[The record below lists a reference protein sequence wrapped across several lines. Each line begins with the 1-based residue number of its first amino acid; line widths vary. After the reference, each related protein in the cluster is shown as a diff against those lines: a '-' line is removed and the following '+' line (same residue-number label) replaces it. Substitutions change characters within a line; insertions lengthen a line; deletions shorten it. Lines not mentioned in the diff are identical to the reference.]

1 MGKKRVAYKGSRA
14 SSASQEQLYQDFTQK
29 HLAGKKSEKGR
40 FYIQSTYNNTIISV
54 TDQHG
59 NVLARLSAGALGFRG
74 PKRATPFAA
83 SQVTKALIEKITSVG
98 FKEVEVYVK
107 GIGAGREAAIRS
119 IANGGPN
126 VVFIKD
132 ITPVPH
138 NGPRP
143 RRPRRV

>member
-14 SSASQEQLYQDFTQK
+14 TGASQDQIFQDFAQK
-29 HLAGKKSEKGR
+29 RLAGKKFERGR
-40 FYIQSTYNNTIISV
+40 FYIQSTYNNTIITV
-54 TDQHG
+54 TDPVG
-59 NVLARLSAGALGFRG
+59 NVLARLSAGGLGFRG

-83 SQVTKALIEKITSVG
+83 SQVVRALIEKINTVG
-98 FKEVEVYVK
+98 FKEVDVYVK
-107 GIGAGREAAIRS
+107 GIGSGREAAIRS

-126 VVFIKD
+126 VTFIKD